1 MQQDA
6 VFDYVIKRLFLGRL
20 LWRLK
25 DRKRLFQV
33 GMNGTP

>member
-6 VFDYVIKRLFLGRL
+6 VFDYVIIRLFAGRFV
-20 LWRLK
+20 WRLQ